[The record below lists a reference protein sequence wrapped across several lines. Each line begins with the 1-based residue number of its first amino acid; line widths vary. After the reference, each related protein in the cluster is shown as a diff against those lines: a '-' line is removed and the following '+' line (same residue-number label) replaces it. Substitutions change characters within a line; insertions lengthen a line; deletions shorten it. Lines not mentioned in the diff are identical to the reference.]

1 MALTLTAKAP
11 NAVLQYEWKP
21 KPGTALETVSVTVTS
36 GTVTVDAGAQGD
48 TAVFTVSGGSDGV
61 VQVLAVTAQAG
72 EETFSDTVYLP
83 IEATTHRLTNAAKT
97 GSTTLEGQEE
107 DMSSRSM
114 RIYVDKRRNA
124 VRIAEMSEQKSA
136 ISLRQAARA
145 TLLDWAMEDTRDLI
159 IEALGSMNGTAFIDR
174 TAVIADAWLVD
185 NADRVVF
192 GAAAAGLTDMS
203 ADLAL
208 LDTTAD
214 LFNATALDAM
224 VLKAKTA
231 NPKIRPMRD
240 PGNGK
245 RYYVAFANPH
255 AFKNLRD
262 SIDTEVLAQTSVQA
276 EASKL
281 FEGGDIMWNGVIV
294 KETDNIP
301 IYQNL
306 GSGGTTNVTP
316 VYLCGAQ
323 ALAVAY
329 AKRWRT
335 VTEEFDY
342 NDKYGVAIDG
352 IYGVRKI
359 IFGSGAGDTDDL
371 KDHAVVSG
379 FFATSGAHTIAA
391 ATAAEN

>member
-1 MALTLTAKAP
+1 MT
-11 NAVLQYEWKP
+11 
-21 KPGTALETVSVTVTS
+21 
-36 GTVTVDAGAQGD
+36 D
-48 TAVFTVSGGSDGV
+48 TTPATGLV
-61 VQVLAVTAQAG
+61 VQQWEDKFFTEYLHDGGFKPLMGTS
-72 EETFSDTVYLP
+72 ETSVIQVKEDLTKKSGDSITIALVN
-83 IEATTHRLTNAAKT
+83 RLTNAAVT
-97 GSTTLEGQEE
+97 GTSTLEGNEE
-107 DMSSRSM
+107 DMASRSM

-136 ISLRQAARA
+136 ISLRNAARA

-159 IEALGSMNGTAFIDR
+159 ITALGSINGVAFPAATEAQR
-174 TAVIADAWLVD
+174 DAWLVD
-185 NADRVVF
+185 NADRVYF
-192 GAAAAGLTDMS
+192 GAGVGSFTDFS
-203 ADLAL
+203 ADTAL

-214 LFNATALDAM
+214 LFTATALDGM
-224 VLKAKTA
+224 VLKAKTC

-262 SIDTEVLAQTSVQA
+262 SLDTEVLAQTVVQM

-301 IYQNL
+301 IYTNL
-306 GSGGTTNVTP
+306 GASGTAEVTP

-342 NDKYGVAIDG
+342 GDKYGVAIDG

-359 IFGSGAGDTDDL
+359 IMGTGSGDTDDL
-371 KDHAVVSG
+371 KDHGVVSG
-379 FFATSGAHTIAA
+379 YFATTGAGNTTGI
-391 ATAAEN
+391 ATA

>member
-1 MALTLTAKAP
+1 MT
-11 NAVLQYEWKP
+11 
-21 KPGTALETVSVTVTS
+21 
-36 GTVTVDAGAQGD
+36 D
-48 TAVFTVSGGSDGV
+48 TTPATGLV
-61 VQVLAVTAQAG
+61 VQQWEDKFFSEYLHDGGFKPLMGTNENSVIQVKEDLTKKAGDSITIALVNRLNNAAVTG
-72 EETFSDTVYLP
+72 VS
-83 IEATTHRLTNAAKT
+83 
-97 GSTTLEGQEE
+97 TLEGNEE
-107 DMSSRSM
+107 DMASRSM

-145 TLLDWAMEDTRDLI
+145 TLLDWSMEDTRDLV
-159 IEALGSMNGTAFIDR
+159 IEALGSLNGTKFVDR
-174 TAVIADAWLVD
+174 TAAIGDAWLVD
-185 NADRVVF
+185 NSDRVVF
-192 GAAAAGLTDMS
+192 GAAAAGFTDLS

-224 VLKAKTA
+224 VLKAKTC

-245 RYYVAFANPH
+245 RYYVVFANPH

-262 SIDTEVLAQTSVQA
+262 SIDTEVLAATSVQA

-281 FEGGDIMWNGVIV
+281 FEGGDIMWNGCIV

-301 IYQNL
+301 IYGGL
-306 GSGGTTNVTP
+306 GTDPDGAGALPPGPVTP

-342 NDKYGVAIDG
+342 GDKYGVAVEG

-359 IFGSGAGDTDDL
+359 IFGKGAGDTDDL
-371 KDHAVVSG
+371 VDHGVVTG
-379 FFATSGAHTIAA
+379 FFATTGTATISAA
-391 ATAAEN
+391 VAAEN

>member
-1 MALTLTAKAP
+1 MTDTTPATGLVVQQWEDKFFSEYIQEGGFKALMGTNE
-11 NAVLQYEWKP
+11 NAVIQVKEDLTK
-21 KPGTALETVSVTVTS
+21 KAGDSITIALVN
-36 GTVTVDAGAQGD
+36 
-48 TAVFTVSGGSDGV
+48 
-61 VQVLAVTAQAG
+61 
-72 EETFSDTVYLP
+72 
-83 IEATTHRLTNAAKT
+83 RLTNAAVT
-97 GSTTLEGQEE
+97 GTSTLEGNEE
-107 DMSSRSM
+107 DMASRSM

-136 ISLRQAARA
+136 ISLRDAARA

-159 IEALGSMNGTAFIDR
+159 IEALGSLNGTKFVDR
-174 TAVIADAWLVD
+174 TAAIGDAWLVD

-192 GAAAAGLTDMS
+192 GAAAAGFTDLS

-224 VLKAKTA
+224 VLKAKTCS
-231 NPKIRPMRD
+231 PKIRPMRD

-262 SIDTEVLAQTSVQA
+262 SLDTEVLASTVVENQ
-276 EASKL
+276 ASKL

-294 KETDNIP
+294 KEVDNLP
-301 IYQNL
+301 IYENL
-306 GSGGTTNVTP
+306 GSGGTTEVTP

-335 VTEEFDY
+335 ETEQFDY

-352 IYGVRKI
+352 IYGVRKV

-371 KDHAVVSG
+371 RDHGVVTG
-379 FFATSGAHTIAA
+379 FFATTGTATIAA

>member
-1 MALTLTAKAP
+1 MT
-11 NAVLQYEWKP
+11 
-21 KPGTALETVSVTVTS
+21 
-36 GTVTVDAGAQGD
+36 D
-48 TAVFTVSGGSDGV
+48 TTPATGLV
-61 VQVLAVTAQAG
+61 VQQWEDKFFQEYLHDGGFKALMGTSETSVIQVKEDLTKKAGDSITIALVNRLNNAAVTG
-72 EETFSDTVYLP
+72 TS
-83 IEATTHRLTNAAKT
+83 
-97 GSTTLEGQEE
+97 TLEGNEE
-107 DMSSRSM
+107 DMSSRSL

-124 VRIAEMSEQKSA
+124 VRVAEMSEQKSA
-136 ISLRQAARA
+136 ISLRQAGRA

-159 IEALGSMNGTAFIDR
+159 IEALGSINGTKFVDR
-174 TAVIADAWLVD
+174 TTAGADAWLVD

-192 GAAAAGLTDMS
+192 GAASAGFTDLS

-224 VLKAKTA
+224 VLKAKTCT
-231 NPKIRPMRD
+231 PKIRPMRD

-245 RYYVAFANPH
+245 RYYVAFANPY

-262 SIDTEVLAQTSVQA
+262 SLDTEVLASTVVQM

-281 FEGGDIMWNGVIV
+281 FEGGDIFWNGVIV

-301 IYQNL
+301 IYENL
-306 GSGGTTNVTP
+306 GNGGTTEVTP

-329 AKRWRT
+329 AKRWKS

-342 NDKYGVAIDG
+342 GDKYGVAIEA

-371 KDHAVVSG
+371 KDHGVVTG
-379 FFATSGAHTIAA
+379 FFATTGTATISAA
-391 ATAAEN
+391 VAAEN

>member
-1 MALTLTAKAP
+1 MTDTTPATGLVVQQWEDKFFQEYLHDGGFKSLMGTNE
-11 NAVLQYEWKP
+11 NAVIQVKEDLTK
-21 KPGTALETVSVTVTS
+21 KSGDSITIALVNRLNN
-36 GTVTVDAGAQGD
+36 A
-48 TAVFTVSGGSDGV
+48 
-61 VQVLAVTAQAG
+61 AVTG
-72 EETFSDTVYLP
+72 TS
-83 IEATTHRLTNAAKT
+83 
-97 GSTTLEGQEE
+97 TLEGNEE
-107 DMSSRSM
+107 DMASRSL

-136 ISLRQAARA
+136 ISLRNAARA

-159 IEALGSMNGTAFIDR
+159 IEALGSLNGTKFVDR

-185 NADRVVF
+185 NADRVLF
-192 GAAAAGLTDMS
+192 GAAAAGLADMS

-224 VLKAKTA
+224 VLKAKTCT
-231 NPKIRPMRD
+231 PKIRPMRD

-262 SIDTEVLAQTSVQA
+262 SLDTEVLASTVVQM

-281 FEGGDIMWNGVIV
+281 FEGGDIFWNGVIV
-294 KETDNIP
+294 KETDNLP
-301 IYQNL
+301 IYENL
-306 GSGGTTNVTP
+306 GAGGTAEVTP

-342 NDKYGVAIDG
+342 GDKYGVAIDG

-371 KDHAVVSG
+371 KDHGVVSG
-379 FFATSGAHTIAA
+379 YFATTGTATIAA
-391 ATAAEN
+391 AVAAEN

>member
-1 MALTLTAKAP
+1 MTDTTPATGLVVQQWEDKFFQEYLHDGGFKPLMGTNE
-11 NAVLQYEWKP
+11 NAVIQVKEDLSK
-21 KPGTALETVSVTVTS
+21 KSGDSITIALVNRLNN
-36 GTVTVDAGAQGD
+36 A
-48 TAVFTVSGGSDGV
+48 
-61 VQVLAVTAQAG
+61 AVTG
-72 EETFSDTVYLP
+72 TS
-83 IEATTHRLTNAAKT
+83 
-97 GSTTLEGQEE
+97 TLEGNEE
-107 DMSSRSM
+107 DMASRSL

-136 ISLRQAARA
+136 ISLRNAARA

-159 IEALGSMNGTAFIDR
+159 IEALGSLNGTKFVDR

-185 NADRVVF
+185 NADRAYF
-192 GAAAAGLTDMS
+192 GAGVGAFTDMS

-214 LFNATALDAM
+214 LFNATALDGM
-224 VLKAKTA
+224 VLKAKTC

-262 SIDTEVLAQTSVQA
+262 SLDTEVLAQTSVQM

-301 IYQNL
+301 IYENL
-306 GSGGTTNVTP
+306 GTAGTNEVTP

-342 NDKYGVAIDG
+342 GDKYGVAIDG

-371 KDHAVVSG
+371 KDHGVVTG
-379 FFATSGAHTIAA
+379 YFATTGTATIAA
-391 ATAAEN
+391 AVAAEN

>member
-1 MALTLTAKAP
+1 MA
-11 NAVLQYEWKP
+11 
-21 KPGTALETVSVTVTS
+21 
-36 GTVTVDAGAQGD
+36 D
-48 TAVFTVSGGSDGV
+48 TTPATGLV
-61 VQVLAVTAQAG
+61 VQQWEDKFFTEYLHDGGFKALMGTSETSVIQVKEDLTKKAGDSITIALVNRLNNAAVTG
-72 EETFSDTVYLP
+72 TS
-83 IEATTHRLTNAAKT
+83 
-97 GSTTLEGQEE
+97 TLEGNEE
-107 DMSSRSM
+107 DMGQRSM

-124 VRIAEMSEQKSA
+124 VRVAEMSEQKSA
-136 ISLRQAARA
+136 ISLRQAGRA

-159 IEALGSMNGTAFIDR
+159 ITALGSINGTAFVDR
-174 TAVIADAWLVD
+174 TAAIGDAWLVD
-185 NADRVVF
+185 NSDRVVF
-192 GAAAAGLTDMS
+192 GAASAGFTDLS

-231 NPKIRPMRD
+231 SPKIRPMRD

-262 SIDTEVLAQTSVQA
+262 SLDTEVLASTVVQM

-281 FEGGDIMWNGVIV
+281 FEGGDIFWNGVIV

-301 IYQNL
+301 IYENL
-306 GSGGTTNVTP
+306 GNGGTTEVTP

-329 AKRWRT
+329 AKRWKS

-342 NDKYGVAIDG
+342 GDKYGVAIEA

-359 IFGSGAGDTDDL
+359 IFGSGAGDTDDT
-371 KDHAVVSG
+371 KDHGVVTG
-379 FFATSGAHTIAA
+379 YFATTGSPTIAA
-391 ATAAEN
+391 AVAAEN